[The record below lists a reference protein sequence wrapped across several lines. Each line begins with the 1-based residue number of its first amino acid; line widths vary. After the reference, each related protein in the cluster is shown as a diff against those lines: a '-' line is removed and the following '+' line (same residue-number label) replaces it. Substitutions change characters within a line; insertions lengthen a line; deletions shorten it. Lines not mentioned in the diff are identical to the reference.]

1 MPRYRCPLCA
11 VTSRPYVT
19 RWGAEQHGRGHRAD
33 RHGGDHP
40 DGEHILYGPPPG
52 APQGGGWSPL
62 LVVLVLLGLALL
74 VKLA

>member
-1 MPRYRCPLCA
+1 MPRYRCALCA
-11 VTSRPYVT
+11 TTSRPYLT
-19 RWGAEQHGRGHRAD
+19 RWGAEQHGRGHRTD

-40 DGEHILYGPPPG
+40 DGEHILYGSATG
-52 APQGGGWSPL
+52 PQQAGDWSPL